1 MSCQNIAPHQL
12 YVYISIV
19 LFLELFAT
27 IGIVSPFVY
36 PPPISGAY
44 VRRP

>member
-1 MSCQNIAPHQL
+1 MSCQNIAPHH
-12 YVYISIV
+12 VYISIV
-19 LFLELFAT
+19 LLLELLAT
-27 IGIVSPFVY
+27 VGIVSPFVY